1 MKHQPTIDGTHRNA
15 IQRGQM
21 VLWYRIDAVLGQ
33 GGFGITYLAHDA
45 NLDEPV
51 AIKEYLPMDLAT
63 RDRDCSV
70 NPLSESHGEKY
81 RDGMQRFI
89 AEARTLS
96 RFRHPNIVRV
106 RSVFEANNTAYMVM
120 DYEDGETLHQVVARE
135 APIPEVKLCAILD
148 PILSGLEMVHHA
160 GFVHRD
166 IKPANIFIRR
176 DGSPL
181 LLDFGSARQA
191 VGRQTRTLTTL
202 ISPGYAPIEQYFSK
216 GRSQGP
222 WTDIYALAAT
232 LYKAIAGR
240 PPLSAV
246 DRSECLLKSV
256 PDCFVPISEI
266 GAGHYSRPF
275 LAAIDSALALRA
287 GERPQSV
294 ADWRRMFE
302 EQVGMNPAPAGSEF
316 VGRTFLGLETKRGAG
331 LACPG
336 GNASPSVGPAS
347 AGRDAAS
354 EEPTLSPEIPG
365 TKLSRPAPASHAV
378 ARVGRRVQ
386 DPVLSGAP
394 ECPVGSVFSGR
405 PRWYALFHASAI
417 VAALINLGL
426 FVYVVKIAG

>member
-1 MKHQPTIDGTHRNA
+1 
-15 IQRGQM
+15 

-33 GGFGITYLAHDA
+33 GGFGITYLAHDR

-51 AIKEYLPMDLAT
+51 AIKEYLPVDLAT
-63 RDRDCSV
+63 RDHDCSV
-70 NPLSESHGEKY
+70 NPLSASHGEQF

-89 AEARTLS
+89 AEARTLC

-106 RSVFEANNTAYMVM
+106 RSIFEANNTAYMVM
-120 DYEDGETLHQVVARE
+120 DYEDGETLQQVAARE
-135 APIPEVKLCAILD
+135 APIPEGRLRAILD
-148 PILSGLEMVHHA
+148 PLLSGLEQVHGV

-176 DGSPL
+176 DGTPL

-191 VGRQTRTLTTL
+191 VGMQTRTLTTL

-266 GAGHYSRPF
+266 GAGHYSPQF

-287 GERPQSV
+287 EQRPQSV
-294 ADWRRMFE
+294 AEWRRILHD
-302 EQVGMNPAPAGSEF
+302 QTGINPALQVPEF
-316 VGRTFLGLETKRGAG
+316 VG
-331 LACPG
+331 P
-336 GNASPSVGPAS
+336 
-347 AGRDAAS
+347 AAS
-354 EEPTLSPEIPG
+354 QSCRAGFMPAGMHEEPTVSREPPMACERFPKG
-365 TKLSRPAPASHAV
+365 TYLVPV
-378 ARVGRRVQ
+378 VVGRSPLFNPPALR
-386 DPVLSGAP
+386 G
-394 ECPVGSVFSGR
+394 
-405 PRWYALFHASAI
+405 RWYALFHVAAI

-426 FVYVVKIAG
+426 FAYVLKLHG